1 MLTFCRCLTC
11 LKQDVMYGLLYAAL
25 HHGDMIGHICMTDM
39 TSLISFLLILFH
51 SWAAVVVCQQNWVN
65 NTTWNSLTNIFSVH
79 LIQVGSFWVCSRIG
93 VQKCPPPPHV
103 LKICHTNPTMM
114 KLSTA
119 IPYLTKIQNIHKSR
133 ETSNKFCWHQYF
145 FTKNQQL

>member
-11 LKQDVMYGLLYAAL
+11 LKQDVMYSLLYAAL

-39 TSLISFLLILFH
+39 TSLISFLFLFH
-51 SWAAVVVCQQNWVN
+51 SWAAFVVCQQNWVN

-93 VQKCPPPPHV
+93 VQKY
-103 LKICHTNPTMM
+103 KD
-114 KLSTA
+114 
-119 IPYLTKIQNIHKSR
+119 LTKKNIFWRVGLGSNSVILDFGLESLHQCGKRFKTSR
-133 ETSNKFCWHQYF
+133 GGQKGFLLTRSWK
-145 FTKNQQL
+145 L

>member
-51 SWAAVVVCQQNWVN
+51 SWAAFVVYQQSWVN
-65 NTTWNSLTNIFSVH
+65 NTTWNSLLNIFSVH
-79 LIQVGSFWVCSRIG
+79 YIQVGSFWVCSRIG
-93 VQKCPPPPHV
+93 VQ
-103 LKICHTNPTMM
+103 N
-114 KLSTA
+114 SG
-119 IPYLTKIQNIHKSR
+119 YLTKIQNIHKLR
-133 ETSNKFCWHQYF
+133 ETPNKFCWHQYF